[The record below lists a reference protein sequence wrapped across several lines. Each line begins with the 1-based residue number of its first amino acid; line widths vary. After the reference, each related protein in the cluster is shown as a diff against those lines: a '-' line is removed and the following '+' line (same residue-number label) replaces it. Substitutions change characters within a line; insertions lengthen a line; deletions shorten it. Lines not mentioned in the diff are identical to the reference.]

1 MIPILFEK
9 TETQFQ
15 SNGLGRLTDAISCQ
29 VEENLNG
36 SYELEMVY
44 PITGQHYGEI
54 EENRI
59 ILAEPF
65 EGGTWQPFVIYR
77 ISRPLNGIVTI
88 NAEHISYLLNK
99 IIVMPYTAT
108 SCAQALSFL
117 PSYTAN
123 DCPFTFTTDKA
134 VTGNFAVT
142 YPRPARGLLGGE
154 EGSILDIYGKGEYEF
169 DRFAVRLK
177 VNRGIDRGVAIRYG
191 KNLTELVRDSDISD
205 VYTGIVP
212 YWKQEDTL
220 VTLPE
225 EVVWS
230 NYRTQFPRDIVVAV
244 DMTDKWEEAP
254 TVAEL
259 RAAANAY
266 VTNNEG
272 WKISENIKISFVA
285 LWQTEEYKNIAAVER
300 VRMGDHVHVIYD
312 ALGVAATAEVIKTV
326 YDCLT
331 GRYIS
336 IELGA
341 KKNSFGK
348 VLKETIAPAVI
359 SEATSVTEAAVQHAT
374 ELLTGA
380 NGGHV
385 VIGTDANGTPN
396 EIYIMDTED
405 RETATK
411 ILRLNMD
418 GIGFAE
424 HFSGPYTTAWTIDGH
439 FVANYIDTGVLDAN
453 LMRTGIIQDMAGQ
466 NWWNLQT
473 GDMHLNAE
481 AFIDTSNFVTQA
493 QFTAA
498 ADRIATEV
506 VEQVGSGIFFNVVP
520 TDYGSTVN
528 LRAHVYL
535 NKVDATLDYPPNY
548 FHWYRKTE
556 DGNAYLGFG
565 YEITVI
571 KAEYGYGGEVE
582 AVFMMLEE
590 RYPVNTQGKW
600 VFTLFGTYHQLVNSQ
615 GSLRFRSG
623 YPVVWS
629 DSQDSGNVY
638 PVLGYDYDSEGA

>member
-44 PITGQHYGEI
+44 PITGQHYSEI

-134 VTGNFAVT
+134 VIGNFKVT

-154 EGSILDIYGKGEYEF
+154 AGSILDVFGKGEYEF
-169 DRFAVRLK
+169 NRFAVSLH
-177 VNRGIDRGVAIRYG
+177 VNRGVDRGVTIRYG
-191 KNLTELVRDSDISD
+191 KNLTELVRDSDITD
-205 VYTGIVP
+205 TYTGIVP
-212 YWKQEDTL
+212 YWKKDDVT

-230 NYRTQFPRDIVVAV
+230 DYRPQFPYDIVIAV
-244 DMTDKWEEAP
+244 DMSDKWEDAP
-254 TVAEL
+254 TVEQL
-259 RAAANAY
+259 RTAATAY
-266 VTNNEG
+266 VVQNEG
-272 WKISENIKISFVA
+272 WKIKENIKLSFVA
-285 LWQTEEYKNIAAVER
+285 LWQTEEYRNIAAVER
-300 VRMGDHVHVIYD
+300 VRLGDKVHILYE
-312 ALGVAATAEVIKTV
+312 ALGVSVTAEVIKTV
-326 YDCLT
+326 YDCLE

-336 IELGA
+336 VELGT
-341 KKNSFGK
+341 KQNSLGK
-348 VLKETIAPAVI
+348 VIEEGLVPAVI
-359 SEATSVTEAAVQHAT
+359 SRTTSFTEEAIRHAT
-374 ELLTGA
+374 DLLTGA

-385 VIGTDANGTPN
+385 VIGRNANGEPN
-396 EIYIMDTED
+396 EIYIMNTADPA
-405 RETATK
+405 TATQV
-411 ILRLNMD
+411 LRINMN

-424 HFSGPYTTAWTIDGH
+424 HFEGPYDTAWTIDGH
-439 FVANYIDTGVLDAN
+439 FVADYITSGTLDAN
-453 LMRTGIIQDMAGQ
+453 LIRAGILRDIAGQ

-473 GDMHLNAE
+473 GEIHLNAE
-481 AFIDTSNFVTQA
+481 AVVDTSNFVTQA

-506 VEQVGSGIFFNVVP
+506 VEQVGSGIFFNVLP
-520 TDYGSTVN
+520 FDNGQTVT
-528 LRAHVYL
+528 LKAHVYL
-535 NKVDATLDYPPNY
+535 NRADATKTFPEN
-548 FHWYRKTE
+548 FFRWYKKTE
-556 DGNAYLGFG
+556 DGRMYIGYG

-571 KAEYGYGGEVE
+571 KSEYGYGGEVLAE
-582 AVFMMLEE
+582 FLMLED
-590 RYPVNTQGKW
+590 RYPVNSQGKW
-600 VFTLFGTYHQLVNSQ
+600 VFTLFGSYHQLVNSQ
-615 GSLRFRSG
+615 GSLLYSQG
-623 YPVVWS
+623 HPVIWS
-629 DSQDSGNVY
+629 ESQDSGNYY
-638 PVLGYDYDSEGA
+638 PVFAYDYE